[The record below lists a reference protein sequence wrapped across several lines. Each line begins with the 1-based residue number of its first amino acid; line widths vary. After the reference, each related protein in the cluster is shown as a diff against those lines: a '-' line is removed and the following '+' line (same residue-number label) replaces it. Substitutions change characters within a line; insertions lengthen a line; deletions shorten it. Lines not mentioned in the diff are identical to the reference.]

1 MKIAICDDEINF
13 QKILRKQLE
22 KYYGALE
29 VEIEVFISGKDFL
42 ERFENCSLAFQ
53 MIFMDIEMPELDG
66 LETAKRIRKIN
77 QSIPIIFLTSHTEL
91 AMEGYEVAAFR
102 FLDKPLRIE
111 KLITTLQAFDN
122 LKLLDNKIEFQDG
135 DKKLLVNWTE
145 IQYIQSENVYVNIY
159 LEHTN
164 YLIRKKLYDMEKQ
177 MPKQLF
183 YRPHR
188 SYLINLRFVK
198 SFNGKQ
204 IIMKNGTEIPLSR
217 GKRNEFKLLMMKYL
231 RILG

>member
-1 MKIAICDDEINF
+1 M
-13 QKILRKQLE
+13 
-22 KYYGALE
+22 
-29 VEIEVFISGKDFL
+29 

-135 DKKLLVNWTE
+135 DKKLLVNWSE